1 VHGEHALQRKQ
12 EIEHRE
18 DGLLD
23 LPAVGGAAM
32 MASRCEKLMMMKV
45 SVRVPSIDGG
55 GLERGRADH
64 GELGAHGA

>member
-1 VHGEHALQRKQ
+1 MGARLQRKQ

-23 LPAVGGAAM
+23 LPAVAVPPM

-45 SVRVPSIDGG
+45 SVRVPSMMAED
-55 GLERGRADH
+55 
-64 GELGAHGA
+64 